1 MKPADK
7 SISPIFE
14 VLIKLRKGREHAKD
28 TVGEK
33 RIAMER
39 VPTKQKLAVNDSVNR
54 VNQKM
59 MEDDDDNILDPESP
73 IGSASHSPLSNV
85 SGNMTAS
92 QKLKVNQRH

>member
-1 MKPADK
+1 M
-7 SISPIFE
+7 
-14 VLIKLRKGREHAKD
+14 LIKLRKGRESLKD

-39 VPTKQKLAVNDSVNR
+39 VPTKQKLVTNDSPNR
-54 VNQKM
+54 VNQKV

-73 IGSASHSPLSNV
+73 IRSGSHSPLSNV

-92 QKLKVNQRH
+92 QKLKVNQRHLKR